1 MKRRSF
7 IATLLAGAM
16 ALALGGCGRSGPRF
30 HSVDITG
37 AEYAKGFSLTDH
49 TGAARTLADY
59 KGKVVTVFFGFTH
72 CPDVCPTSLATMKQ
86 ALTLLGPDAARVQVL
101 FITLDPERDTGELL
115 AAYVPQFDPSFVGL
129 RGDAAATAAA
139 AKEYKI
145 FYQKVA
151 GKTPDSYTL
160 DHSAGTYV
168 HDAQGHVRLFIRH
181 GETPQKI
188 ADDLKALLAQG

>member
-1 MKRRSF
+1 MKRRLFLAVLLS
-7 IATLLAGAM
+7 AGLAGCAP
-16 ALALGGCGRSGPRF
+16 SGPTF

-37 AEYAKGFSLTDH
+37 ADYGKGFALTDH

-59 KGKVVTVFFGFTH
+59 KGKAVTLFFGFTH

-86 ALTLLGPDAARVQVL
+86 ALALLGPDAARVQVL
-101 FITLDPERDTGELL
+101 FVTLDPERDSTELL
-115 AAYVPQFDPSFVGL
+115 AAYVPKFDASFVGL
-129 RGDAAATAAA
+129 RGDPAATAAV

-145 FYQKVA
+145 FYQKVP
-151 GKTPDSYTL
+151 GSTPDSYTL

-168 HDAQGHVRLFIRH
+168 HDTQGRLRLFIRH

>member
-1 MKRRSF
+1 MKRRLF
-7 IATLLAGAM
+7 IAALLSAGLAGCAP
-16 ALALGGCGRSGPRF
+16 SGQTF

-37 AEYAKGFSLTDH
+37 ADYGKGFALTDH

-59 KGKVVTVFFGFTH
+59 KGKAVTLFFGFTH

-86 ALTLLGPDAARVQVL
+86 ALALLGPDAARVQVL
-101 FITLDPERDTGELL
+101 FVTLDPERDSTELL
-115 AAYVPQFDPSFVGL
+115 AAYVPKFDASFVGL
-129 RGDAAATAAA
+129 RGDTAATAAV

-145 FYQKVA
+145 FYQKVP
-151 GKTPDSYTL
+151 GSTPDSYTL

-168 HDAQGHVRLFIRH
+168 HDTQGRLRLFIRH

>member
-1 MKRRSF
+1 MKRRLF
-7 IATLLAGAM
+7 LAALLSAG
-16 ALALGGCGRSGPRF
+16 LVGCAPSGPTF

-37 AEYAKGFSLTDH
+37 ADYGKGFALTDH
-49 TGAARTLADY
+49 TGATRSLADY
-59 KGKVVTVFFGFTH
+59 KGKAVTLFFGFTH

-86 ALTLLGPDAARVQVL
+86 ALALLGPDAAKVQVL
-101 FITLDPERDTGELL
+101 FVTLDPERDSTELL
-115 AAYVPQFDPSFVGL
+115 AAYVPKFDASFVGL
-129 RGDAAATAAA
+129 RGDAAATAAV

-145 FYQKVA
+145 FYQKVP
-151 GKTPDSYTL
+151 GSTPDSYTL

-168 HDAQGHVRLFIRH
+168 HDTQGRLRLFIRH

>member
-1 MKRRSF
+1 MKRRLFLVALLS
-7 IATLLAGAM
+7 AGLAGCAP
-16 ALALGGCGRSGPRF
+16 SGPTF

-37 AEYAKGFSLTDH
+37 ADYGKGFALTDH

-59 KGKVVTVFFGFTH
+59 KGKAVTLFFGFTH

-86 ALTLLGPDAARVQVL
+86 ALALLGPDAARVQVL
-101 FITLDPERDTGELL
+101 FVTLDPERDSTELL
-115 AAYVPQFDPSFVGL
+115 AAYVPKFDASFIGL
-129 RGDAAATAAA
+129 RGDAAATAAV

-145 FYQKVA
+145 FYQKVP
-151 GKTPDSYTL
+151 GSTPDSYTL

-168 HDAQGHVRLFIRH
+168 HDTQGRLRLFIRH

-188 ADDLKALLAQG
+188 ADDLKVLLAQG